1 MTGTAG
7 SWRCAASPGSIST
20 AGWSGKAGRLPTG
33 VTRMRTLPRNRG
45 HGRQGA
51 GCGVGRSYRRGIG
64 AEVSVSVAPSRRVSK
79 RPGGARSRA
88 TSARTTLAS
97 TTFRAGGTTTDPN
110 QYLEGGTVVLHRGQ
124 STGGGMAA
132 LKSVTRVTAKR
143 FTGRDAFGGA
153 RRSRLE
159 ESAAL
164 GRYQTVPGT
173 REQPY
178 PRWAIRTVNLG
189 HVVCRR
195 RGRAM

>member
-1 MTGTAG
+1 MQRTGRKRPA
-7 SWRCAASPGSIST
+7 
-20 AGWSGKAGRLPTG
+20 
-33 VTRMRTLPRNRG
+33 N
-45 HGRQGA
+45 GA
-51 GCGVGRSYRRGIG
+51 IDMRRGRKG
-64 AEVSVSVAPSRRVSK
+64 A
-79 RPGGARSRA
+79 
-88 TSARTTLAS
+88 
-97 TTFRAGGTTTDPN
+97 
-110 QYLEGGTVVLHRGQ
+110 
-124 STGGGMAA
+124 
-132 LKSVTRVTAKR
+132 TAKR